1 MKQGINM
8 NVLEEFF
15 SVVITPQELADGLSD
30 VAMNYITT
38 RDEEEDNMKQVK
50 DDVSLLQLLIQK
62 LREL

>member
-1 MKQGINM
+1 MKQDLNLNG
-8 NVLEEFF
+8 LKEFF

-38 RDEEEDNMKQVK
+38 RDEGEDNMKQIK
-50 DDVSLLQLLIQK
+50 NDVSLLQLLIQK